1 VVRTH
6 VEHQQARAILGD
18 QAIVD
23 AVVGD
28 AGNTG
33 AFAGGGDD
41 CGDGLLA
48 RVEARCTDCEIGYAT
63 GRQAFGI
70 ELVNRDAV
78 RTTLTD
84 KETTMDAVQRPDL
97 VSILAG
103 G

>member
-1 VVRTH
+1 
-6 VEHQQARAILGD
+6 
-18 QAIVD
+18 VD

-28 AGNTG
+28 SGNAG

-48 RVEARCTDCEIGYAT
+48 RVEARGTDGKIGYAA
-63 GRQAFGI
+63 GGQAFGI

-84 KETTMDAVQRPDL
+84 KETTVDAIQRPDL
-97 VSILAG
+97 VSIFAG